1 MTDKFDPDRLFET
14 MGKASAPTPDKQA
27 KADAMRNAMAVFDAV
42 ISEADASLEQ
52 KTSQRSQQQARQ
64 TIRKRGP
71 GMFSRFRIWL
81 EDFTMEY
88 RKQLLLTTAASV
100 SFMLVGVTLMM
111 QDNNQVSTGAQLS
124 AVPDVQSIPGELGS
138 PYYESLM
145 SDFNQRESQRA
156 LVEGRGFVPVLQGQL
171 QIDNDISLP
180 LPPASAPAQVAD
192 AIELQRQGAPK
203 PRLEAERLERS
214 RVASKLA
221 EAEVDASA
229 LPLPSEFG
237 LSMNSNQGGN
247 LTGLAAPADT
257 RVMADRIAG
266 SPPVLAEPMPVVPK
280 EMIGRDRFD
289 DIEINPT
296 KQVGAEPVSTFSIDV
311 DTAAYSFIRRQLNEG
326 YLPQKDAV
334 RIEEMI
340 NYFDYDYP
348 LPEEA
353 NVPFEP
359 SVAVFDTPWNSN
371 TQLVHIGIKG
381 YDLPAG
387 ERPRANLTFLV
398 DTSGSMS
405 GPDRLPLLQQSLR
418 MLVEEMNPDDT
429 IAIAAYAGSAG
440 VVLEPT
446 PVSEKRKILAA
457 INNMQ
462 SGGST
467 AGAAGIRLAYD
478 LTRQNFDKDAVN
490 RVILGTDGDFNV
502 GIANSEELKGFV
514 ERQRES
520 GIYLSVLGFGEGNY
534 NDTMMQALAQ
544 NGNGVA
550 TYIDTLQ
557 EARKVLVEEAN
568 STLFTIA
575 KDVKIQVEFNP
586 AQVSEYR
593 LIGYESRMLN
603 REDFNNDKVDAGE
616 IGAGHAV
623 TALYEILPVNAV
635 AGNRYDPLRYGDA
648 GQAGSAAAGASAEP
662 VAGDAGDSASTA
674 SNEIAFLKMRYKLP
688 DEDTS
693 RLITRPITADDVQS
707 ADAVSDDSRF
717 AVAVAGFGQLLRG
730 GRFLG
735 SDYDYDAVIDMAN
748 GAKGTDEFGQR
759 AEFVQLVRQAKTAAG
774 MR

>member
-42 ISEADASLEQ
+42 ISEADASLEK
-52 KTSQRSQQQARQ
+52 KTSQRFERQARQ

-88 RKQLLLTTAASV
+88 RKQLMLTTAASV

-111 QDNNQVSTGAQLS
+111 LDNE
-124 AVPDVQSIPGELGS
+124 VPSPGGSLTSITSQSGVQNMPGELAS
-138 PYYESLM
+138 PHYESLL

-156 LVEGRGFVPVLQGQL
+156 LEKSQGFVPVLREREEL
-171 QIDNDISLP
+171 D
-180 LPPASAPAQVAD
+180 AAD
-192 AIELQRQGAPK
+192 ASSGLAQQSMVMRRQ
-203 PRLEAERLERS
+203 E
-214 RVASKLA
+214 
-221 EAEVDASA
+221 
-229 LPLPSEFG
+229 
-237 LSMNSNQGGN
+237 GGN
-247 LTGLAAPADT
+247 LTGIAAPADT

-266 SPPVLAEPMPVVPK
+266 SPPVLAEPAPVLPK

-296 KQVGAEPVSTFSIDV
+296 KQVSAEPVSTFSIDV

-359 SVAVFDTPWNSN
+359 SVAVFDTPWNPN

-514 ERQRES
+514 ERQQES

-635 AGNRYDPLRYGDA
+635 AGNRYDPLRYGNA
-648 GQAGSAAAGASAEP
+648 GESAAASAEP

-693 RLITRPITADDVQS
+693 RLITRPITADDVQL

-717 AVAVAGFGQLLRG
+717 VAAVAGFGQLLRG

-735 SDYDYDAVIDMAN
+735 SDYDYDAVIEMAN

>member
-42 ISEADASLEQ
+42 ISEADASLEK
-52 KTSQRSQQQARQ
+52 KTSQRFERQARQ

-71 GMFSRFRIWL
+71 GIFRRFRIWL

-88 RKQLLLTTAASV
+88 RKQLMLTTAASV

-111 QDNNQVSTGAQLS
+111 LDNE
-124 AVPDVQSIPGELGS
+124 VPSSGGSLTSITSQSGVQNMPGELAS
-138 PYYESLM
+138 PHYESLL

-156 LVEGRGFVPVLQGQL
+156 LEKSQGFVPVLREREEL
-171 QIDNDISLP
+171 D
-180 LPPASAPAQVAD
+180 AAD
-192 AIELQRQGAPK
+192 ASSGLAQQSMVMRRQ
-203 PRLEAERLERS
+203 E
-214 RVASKLA
+214 
-221 EAEVDASA
+221 
-229 LPLPSEFG
+229 
-237 LSMNSNQGGN
+237 GGN
-247 LTGLAAPADT
+247 LTGIAAPADT

-266 SPPVLAEPMPVVPK
+266 SPPVLAEPSPVLPK

-296 KQVGAEPVSTFSIDV
+296 KQVSAEPVSTFSIDV

-359 SVAVFDTPWNSN
+359 SVAVFDTPWNPN

-534 NDTMMQALAQ
+534 NDTMMQTLAQ

-648 GQAGSAAAGASAEP
+648 GQAGSAAAGASPAP
-662 VAGDAGDSASTA
+662 AADDANDRASTA

-688 DEDTS
+688 DEDIS
-693 RLITRPITADDVQS
+693 RLITRPITADDVRS
-707 ADAVSDDSRF
+707 ADVVSDDSRF
-717 AVAVAGFGQLLRG
+717 AAAVAGFGQLLRG